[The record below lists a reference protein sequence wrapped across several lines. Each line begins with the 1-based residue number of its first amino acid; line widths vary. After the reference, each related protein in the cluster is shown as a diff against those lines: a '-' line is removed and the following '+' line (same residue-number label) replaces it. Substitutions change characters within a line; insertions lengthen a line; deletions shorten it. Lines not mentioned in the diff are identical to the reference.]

1 MKLTYHAQVERIDR
15 IANILATTGFGEV
28 CRTRYSAE
36 SGKRICLT
44 TTGVTLILDRYED
57 VLVTAYYADLKHT
70 AYVYGDDRVPEWLVK
85 TIKRNFREHRAKYR
99 EFF

>member
-15 IANILATTGFGEV
+15 IAEILATTGLGEI
-28 CRTRYSAE
+28 CRTRLSVE
-36 SGKRICLT
+36 TNRRICIT
-44 TTGVTLILDRYED
+44 DTGVTLILDRYKD

-85 TIKRNFREHRAKYR
+85 TIKKNFREHKAKYR

>member
-1 MKLTYHAQVERIDR
+1 MKLTYHVQVERIDR
-15 IANILATTGFGEV
+15 IANILATTGFGEI

-57 VLVTAYYADLKHT
+57 ILVTAYYADLKHT

-85 TIKRNFREHRAKYR
+85 TIKRNYI
-99 EFF
+99 